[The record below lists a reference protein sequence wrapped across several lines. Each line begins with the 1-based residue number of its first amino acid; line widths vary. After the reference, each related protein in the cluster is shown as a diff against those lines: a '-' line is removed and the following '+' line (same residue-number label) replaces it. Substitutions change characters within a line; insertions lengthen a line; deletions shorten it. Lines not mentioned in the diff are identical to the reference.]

1 MDRIMPATFSSEVWL
16 RTNRRAL
23 QLGMILP
30 AVVLVAALAGAG
42 YWFQTN
48 GMQSWFAWLHV
59 AVALGAG
66 YLLLVLAWHMNQPR
80 LAYQAGRLLVFLGD
94 REPIEVPIDIV
105 EVFFLG
111 QGPSHLPPVAGK
123 EPETQNI
130 IVRLAE
136 SAKEW
141 EHRDVKPALG
151 MWCQSY
157 ITIRGAWCEPITKE
171 AMRRLNARLVEV
183 QREQKAQRQ
192 EAAQA

>member
-1 MDRIMPATFSSEVWL
+1 MAASSMPEVWL

-30 AVVLVAALAGAG
+30 AIVFVAAVAGAV
-42 YWFQTN
+42 YWFQLN
-48 GMQSWFAWLHV
+48 GLRSWVAWTHV
-59 AVALGAG
+59 LFTLGAG
-66 YLLLVLAWHMNQPR
+66 YLLLALFWLMNQPR
-80 LAYQAGRLLVFLGD
+80 LSYQAGKLLVFLGD
-94 REPIEVPIDIV
+94 REPIEVPIDVV

-111 QGPSHLPPVAGK
+111 QGPSNLPPVAGK

-141 EHRDVKPALG
+141 EHRDVKPSLG